1 MADDVDRDAKRSKLE
16 CTKKK
21 LCFILFK
28 DVSQSL
34 TLISGT
40 CMRKFVTCRKR
51 WAALDGEKAEL
62 CRQSYEVF
70 TDEEYCKLS
79 YYAHER
85 CYKRICDENKLQ
97 KAEEK
102 FSSNKNLS
110 SHPQSAAEAALSF
123 DESQERKSTR
133 LQMQSEASANRRI
146 ARNEYVLPV
155 QCIICRKETDQF
167 VMVSRFIFM

>member
-21 LCFILFK
+21 LCFIH
-28 DVSQSL
+28 VSQSL

-40 CMRKFVTCRKR
+40 CMRKCVTCHKR
-51 WAALDGEKAEL
+51 WAAVDGEKAEL
-62 CRQSYEVF
+62 CRQSYKVF

-85 CYKRICDENKLQ
+85 CYKRICDQNKLQ
-97 KAEEK
+97 KADEQ
-102 FSSNKNLS
+102 FSSNKNLR
-110 SHPQSAAEAALSF
+110 SHPQSAAEAALSC
-123 DESQERKSTR
+123 DKSQERKSTR
-133 LQMQSEASANRRI
+133 LQMQSEASANRCI

-155 QCIICRKETDQF
+155 QCIICHIDQF
-167 VMVSRFIFM
+167 VMVRRFIFM